1 MNLLG
6 KQSNE
11 RGTVLIAGLMLLLV
25 LTLLGI
31 AGMQSSVLQEKMV
44 GNQRDRDL
52 AFQAAEAALRDGESF
67 LNNAALPLFNG
78 SNGLYGV
85 PVAGGAERWQT
96 LAWDGADSRPVSGAD
111 LAKVAAQ
118 PRYIV
123 ESMPYTGPPGG
134 SLEADTPVSDS
145 AMYRVTA
152 RGVGGTPFAVVVL
165 QSTFLR

>member
-1 MNLLG
+1 MKLLG
-6 KQSNE
+6 QQSNE
-11 RGTVLIAGLMLLLV
+11 RGAVLIAGLMLMLV

-31 AGMQSSVLQEKMV
+31 AGMQSSALQEKMV

-52 AFQAAEAALRDGESF
+52 AFQASEAALRDGESL

-78 SNGLYGV
+78 SNGLYGL
-85 PVAGGAERWQT
+85 PVAGATERWQT
-96 LAWDGADSRPVSGAD
+96 LAWDGNDSRPASGAD
-111 LAKVAAQ
+111 LTKVAAQ
-118 PRYIV
+118 PRYII

-152 RGVGGTPFAVVVL
+152 RGVGGTNFAVVVL
-165 QSTFLR
+165 QSTYLR

>member
-1 MNLLG
+1 MKLIG
-6 KQSNE
+6 PQSSE
-11 RGTVLIAGLMLLLV
+11 RGAVLIAGLFLLLV

-31 AGMQSSVLQEKMV
+31 AGMQSATLVEKMV

-52 AFQAAEAALRDGESF
+52 AFQAAEAALRDGELL

-78 SNGLYGV
+78 TNGLYEN
-85 PVAGGAERWQT
+85 PVAGSAERWSI
-96 LAWDGADSRPVSGAD
+96 LSWDGNDSRPTSGDD

-118 PRYIV
+118 PRYFV
-123 ESMPYTGPPGG
+123 ETMPYTGPPGG
-134 SLEADTPVSDS
+134 SLEADTPVPDS

-152 RGVGGTPFAVVVL
+152 RGVGGTNFAVVVL